1 MAYRE
6 LVKRFESVREYM
18 RDFLVFGYKT
28 RREFEGKSA
37 RTYDNERRRIESW
50 LGDNLRWEYRAK
62 GKAVFLSMDAA
73 DLAHNPLYRAWQSKS
88 FTDNDITLHFCLL
101 DLLADGLP
109 RHAEEITD
117 ALTARHN
124 ILSELSTVRRKLK
137 EYAELGILEAQKQ
150 GRALCYTLSPCTLDS
165 LFPDQTRLPE
175 LLCFFGET
183 APLSVAGS
191 FLASRGGEEDCKL
204 RFKHHFIVHT
214 LEDQMLLTALE
225 AIRTRARLEVTNVSG
240 RSGRE
245 LVMTVVPLKIM
256 VSVQTGRRYLA
267 AWLPARHRFTSLRLD
282 YIKALSLLPGQEEED
297 GDCRA
302 LAEER
307 LAHSWGAAL
316 HNSPRLE
323 RFSMTVAV
331 DEVKEHYII
340 QRLRRESRGGTVEQ
354 VEPGLW
360 RCTRYVCDTGEM
372 MNWVKTFIGRI
383 VSLEGDNQR
392 AIDRFYDDIRRM
404 AELYG
409 GED

>member
-28 RREFEGKSA
+28 RREFDGKSA

-73 DLAHNPLYRAWQSKS
+73 ELAHNPLYRAWQSKS

-117 ALTARHN
+117 ALAARYGT
-124 ILSELSTVRRKLK
+124 LFELPTVRRKLK

-150 GRALCYTLSPCTLDS
+150 GRALCYALSPCTLDS
-165 LFPDQTRLPE
+165 LFPDPARLPE

-183 APLSVAGS
+183 APLSVVGS
-191 FLASRGGEEDCKL
+191 FLASRRGEEDCKL
-204 RFKHHFIVHT
+204 RFKHHFIVPT
-214 LEDQMLLTALE
+214 LEDQVLLTALE
-225 AIRTRARLEVTNVSG
+225 AIRTQSRLEVTNVSG
-240 RSGRE
+240 RSGLE
-245 LVMTVVPLKIM
+245 QVTAAVPVKIM

-267 AWLPARHRFTSLRLD
+267 AWLPEQRHFVSLRLD
-282 YIKALSLLPGQEEED
+282 YIKALSLRPGQEED
-297 GDCRA
+297 GACRA

-307 LAHSWGAAL
+307 LAHSWGSIL
-316 HNSPRLE
+316 HSNPRLE
-323 RFSMTVAV
+323 RFSMTVAA
-331 DEVKEHYII
+331 DEAREPYII
-340 QRLRRESRGGTVEQ
+340 QRLRRESRCGTVEQ
-354 VEPGLW
+354 AGPGLW
-360 RCTRYVCDTGEM
+360 RCTRYVCDAGEM

-383 VSLEGDNQR
+383 VSLECDNQSVV
-392 AIDRFYDDIRRM
+392 DRFYDDIRRM

>member
-18 RDFLVFGYKT
+18 RDFLVFGYRT
-28 RREFEGKSA
+28 RREFDGKSA

-50 LGDNLRWEYRAK
+50 LGDDLRWEYGAR

-73 DLAHNPLYRAWQSKS
+73 ELVRNPLYRAWQSRS

-101 DLLADGLP
+101 DLLADGVP

-117 ALTARHN
+117 ALAARYGV
-124 ILSELSTVRRKLK
+124 LFELPTVRRKLK
-137 EYAELGILEAQKQ
+137 EYGELGILDRRRQ

-165 LFPDQTRLPE
+165 LFPDQARLPE
-175 LLCFFGET
+175 LLCFFGEA
-183 APLSVAGS
+183 APLSVIGS
-191 FLASRGGEEDCKL
+191 FLSSRRGEEDRGL

-240 RSGRE
+240 RSGVERV
-245 LVMTVVPLKIM
+245 LTVVPVKIM

-267 AWLPARHRFTSLRLD
+267 AWLPERRRFTSLRLD
-282 YIKALSLLPGQEEED
+282 YIKALSLRPGLEED
-297 GDCRA
+297 EACRA

-307 LAHSWGAAL
+307 LAHSWGSAL
-316 HNSPRLE
+316 HSSARLE
-323 RFSMTVAV
+323 RFSMTVAA
-331 DEVKEHYII
+331 DEAREPYII

-360 RCTRYVCDTGEM
+360 RCTRYVYDTSEL

-392 AIDRFYDDIRRM
+392 VIDRFYDDIRRM
-404 AELYG
+404 AEMYG
-409 GED
+409 GEG

>member
-28 RREFEGKSA
+28 RREFDGKSA

-62 GKAVFLSMDAA
+62 GKAVFLSMDTAE
-73 DLAHNPLYRAWQSKS
+73 LVHNPLYRAWQSRS

-101 DLLADGLP
+101 DLLSDGLP
-109 RHAEEITD
+109 RHAEAVTD
-117 ALTARHN
+117 ALAERYGV
-124 ILSELSTVRRKLK
+124 LFELSTVRRKLK
-137 EYAELGILEAQKQ
+137 EYGEMGILDGQRQ
-150 GRALCYTLSPCTLDS
+150 GRALYYTLSPCTLEA
-165 LFPDQTRLPE
+165 LFPDPSRLPE
-175 LLCFFGET
+175 LLCFFGEA

-191 FLASRGGEEDCKL
+191 FLASRGAEEDRRI

-225 AIRTRARLEVTNVSG
+225 AIRAQARLEVTNVSG
-240 RSGRE
+240 RSGLER
-245 LVMTVVPLKIM
+245 VMTVVPVKIM

-267 AWLPARHRFTSLRLD
+267 AWLPERRNFTSLRLD
-282 YIKALSLLPGQEEED
+282 YIKALSLRPGQEED
-297 GDCRA
+297 GAYRA

-307 LAHSWGAAL
+307 LGHNWGSSLRGRA
-316 HNSPRLE
+316 RLE
-323 RFSMTVAV
+323 RFSMTVEA
-331 DEVKEHYII
+331 DEVREYYII

-354 VEPGLW
+354 VGPGLW
-360 RCTRYVCDTGEM
+360 RCTWYVWDTSEM

-383 VSLEGDNQR
+383 VSLEGDNQA
-392 AIDRFYDDIRRM
+392 AIDRFYEDVRRL
-404 AELYG
+404 AEMYG
-409 GED
+409 GEG

>member
-18 RDFLVFGYKT
+18 RDFLVFGYRT
-28 RREFEGKSA
+28 RREFDGKSA

-50 LGDNLRWEYRAK
+50 LGDNLRWEYGPR
-62 GKAVFLSMDAA
+62 GKAMFLSMDAA
-73 DLAHNPLYRAWQSKS
+73 ELVHNPLYRAWQSRS

-101 DLLADGLP
+101 DLLSDGVP

-117 ALTARHN
+117 ALAARYG
-124 ILSELSTVRRKLK
+124 ILFDLSTVRRKLK
-137 EYAELGILEAQKQ
+137 EYGELGILEPQRQ
-150 GRALCYTLSPCTLDS
+150 GRALCYTLSPCTLEA

-183 APLSVAGS
+183 APLSVVGS
-191 FLASRGGEEDCKL
+191 FLASRRGEEDRGL

-240 RSGRE
+240 RSGVER
-245 LVMTVVPLKIM
+245 VMTVVPVKIM

-267 AWLPARHRFTSLRLD
+267 AWLPEPGRFTSLRLD
-282 YIKALSLLPGQEEED
+282 YIKALSLRPGQEEDEA
-297 GDCRA
+297 CRA
-302 LAEER
+302 LADER
-307 LAHSWGAAL
+307 LAYRWGASL
-316 HNSPRLE
+316 HRRGRLE

-331 DEVKEHYII
+331 DEAREAHII
-340 QRLRRESRGGTVEQ
+340 QRLRRESRSGTVEQ

-360 RCTRYVCDTGEM
+360 RCTRYVYDTSEM
-372 MNWVKTFIGRI
+372 MSWVKTFIGRI

-404 AELYG
+404 AEMYG
-409 GED
+409 GEG

>member
-50 LGDNLRWEYRAK
+50 LGDNLRWEYRSK

-73 DLAHNPLYRAWQSKS
+73 ELAHNPLYRAWQSKS
-88 FTDNDITLHFCLL
+88 FTDNDITLHLCLL

-117 ALTARHN
+117 ALTARYS
-124 ILSELSTVRRKLK
+124 ILAELSTVRRKLK
-137 EYAELGILEAQKQ
+137 EYAELGILETQKQ
-150 GRALCYTLSPCTLDS
+150 GRALCYTLSTCTLDS

-191 FLASRGGEEDCKL
+191 FLASRGMEEDCNL

-225 AIRTRARLEVTNVSG
+225 AIRTRARLEVTNVSA

-245 LVMTVVPLKIM
+245 LVMTVVPVKIM

-267 AWLPARHRFTSLRLD
+267 AWLPDRRRFTSLRLD
-282 YIKALSLLPGQEEED
+282 YIKTLSLLPGQEED
-297 GDCRA
+297 QSCRT
-302 LAEER
+302 LAKER
-307 LAHSWGAAL
+307 LAHNWGSAL

-331 DEVKEHYII
+331 DEVREPYII
-340 QRLRRESRGGTVEQ
+340 QRLHRESRGGTVEQ
-354 VEPGLW
+354 IEPGLW
-360 RCTRYVCDTGEM
+360 RCTRYVYDASEM

-404 AELYG
+404 TELYG
-409 GED
+409 GEE

>member
-28 RREFEGKSA
+28 RREFDGKSA

-50 LGDNLRWEYRAK
+50 LGDDLRWEYGPR

-73 DLAHNPLYRAWQSKS
+73 ELVHNPLYRAWQSKS

-101 DLLADGLP
+101 DLLADGVP

-117 ALTARHN
+117 ALAARYG
-124 ILSELSTVRRKLK
+124 ILFELPTVRRKLK
-137 EYAELGILEAQKQ
+137 EYRELGILDGQKQ

-165 LFPDQTRLPE
+165 LFPDQARLPE

-191 FLASRGGEEDCKL
+191 FLASRGGEEDRSL

-240 RSGRE
+240 RSGVE
-245 LVMTVVPLKIM
+245 LVITVVPVKIM

-267 AWLPARHRFTSLRLD
+267 AWLPERRRFTSLRLD
-282 YIKALSLLPGQEEED
+282 YIKALSLRPGQEEDEA
-297 GDCRA
+297 CRA

-307 LAHSWGAAL
+307 LAHSWGATL
-316 HNSPRLE
+316 HSSPRLE
-323 RFSMTVAV
+323 RFSMTIAA
-331 DEVKEHYII
+331 DEARERYII
-340 QRLRRESRGGTVEQ
+340 QRLRRESRGGMVEQ
-354 VEPGLW
+354 VAPGLW
-360 RCTRYVCDTGEM
+360 RCTRYVYDASEM
-372 MNWVKTFIGRI
+372 TNWVKTFIGRI
-383 VSLEGDNQR
+383 VSLEGDNQ
-392 AIDRFYDDIRRM
+392 AVIDHFYDDVRRM
-404 AELYG
+404 AEMYG
-409 GED
+409 GEN